1 MRRAAAA
8 SGLSGSC
15 EPPPVCAGS
24 KSSPVSRCKSLWTLS
39 PPRLQSGRSESAAS
53 ASSVLPALI
62 HSSSARDS
70 CACQGVATGSV
81 TIRRF
86 PSRARSR
93 RLATA
98 SNRSRSETVRTP
110 SAAGQVHAPSNPLPR
125 CSMVVGSATL
135 REPAAGWRTK
145 SAAARSSAPTAHAS
159 VISRSCM
166 RGARFLPLPRR
177 RLQRREQLPSARDR
191 RRECARALLLVPE
204 AHALAGRGQLP
215 QALAIR
221 LPGQPCS
228 ARQLVHRERARRRQP
243 LLRDEPPGDELE
255 QERGLLEGAHP
266 LEVFERERSRPR
278 GGGAGAPV
286 RTLAGLEHSRDARRP
301 PRGGRR
307 RLACQERPQ
316 LREAVGGEEI
326 PGLVPVARQP
336 GGVLTLHECR
346 GEIRTARGDPLIAD
360 IEAGVELAQA
370 AIDRVER
377 IVRPRTGPPGGREE
391 KRQEPAAHEL

>member
-39 PPRLQSGRSESAAS
+39 PPWLQSGRSESAAS

-110 SAAGQVHAPSNPLPR
+110 SAASQVHAPSSPLPR

-159 VISRSCM
+159 VISRSRM
-166 RGARFLPLPRR
+166 RAARFLPLPRR
-177 RLQRREQLPSARDR
+177 RLKRREELPSARDR

-266 LEVFERERSRPR
+266 LEVFERERSR
-278 GGGAGAPV
+278 
-286 RTLAGLEHSRDARRP
+286 
-301 PRGGRR
+301 
-307 RLACQERPQ
+307 LACQERPQ

-377 IVRPRTGPPGGREE
+377 IVRPRSGPPGGREE